1 MHIVIGVNYPA
12 LPDGASG
19 EGCCPTTVGSLIR
32 IGRFTRPLLP
42 ILADSEATL
51 RI

>member
-1 MHIVIGVNYPA
+1 MSE
-12 LPDGASG
+12 LPPLPVGASG
-19 EGCCPTTVGSLIR
+19 EGSCPTIVCSLIR
-32 IGRFTRPLLP
+32 LGRFTRPLLP